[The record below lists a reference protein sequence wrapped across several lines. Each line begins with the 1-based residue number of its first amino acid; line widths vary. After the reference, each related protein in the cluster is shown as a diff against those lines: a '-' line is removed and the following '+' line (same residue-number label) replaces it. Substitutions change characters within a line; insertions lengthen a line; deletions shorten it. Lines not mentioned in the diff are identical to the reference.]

1 VAIIWWYLI
10 HEEIQSKTT
19 YLLEQKRK
27 SRITAFIVGDET
39 QIQIGSTQAW
49 LWVAPEEPIHKR
61 RCRSLH
67 FKAQEYANCRDI
79 FMRLS
84 LIKLYGKHILF
95 ILMMD
100 RHGILKHV
108 ILWD

>member
-1 VAIIWWYLI
+1 MAIIWWYLI

-49 LWVAPEEPIHKR
+49 LWVAPEEPNIKEDF
-61 RCRSLH
+61 RSLH
-67 FKAQEYANCRDI
+67 FKAQGYTSCRDI
-79 FMRLS
+79 YVVL
-84 LIKLYGKHILF
+84 
-95 ILMMD
+95 
-100 RHGILKHV
+100 
-108 ILWD
+108 

>member
-1 VAIIWWYLI
+1 MVLDTV
-10 HEEIQSKTT
+10 IQSKTT
-19 YLLEQKRK
+19 YLSEQKRK

-95 ILMMD
+95 ILMME

>member
-1 VAIIWWYLI
+1 MLCGHLVLDTG
-10 HEEIQSKTT
+10 IQFKTT
-19 YLLEQKRK
+19 YLFEQKRK

-39 QIQIGSTQAW
+39 QIQIQIGSTQAW

-67 FKAQEYANCRDI
+67 FKAQEYANSRDI

-84 LIKLYGKHILF
+84 LIKL
-95 ILMMD
+95 
-100 RHGILKHV
+100 
-108 ILWD
+108 W